1 MPIYFFCTF
10 DFKTIAWIFCLSLLE
25 ISVLHESFASPV
37 FSFIVSSR
45 QPSIQLFGKLHR
57 KIYYDHTFGPERGSI
72 KPNLFQN
79 QNNVI
84 QTSIFFSDETHF
96 LVFSISF
103 SELKPGIFLWTQS
116 TTAGQ
121 KTQTPRTQRHSTLVK
136 VRTAI

>member
-25 ISVLHESFASPV
+25 ISVLHESFASSV

-57 KIYYDHTFGPERGSI
+57 KLYYDHTFGPERGSI

-84 QTSIFFSDETHF
+84 QTSIFF
-96 LVFSISF
+96 LM
-103 SELKPGIFLWTQS
+103 KRIFLFSAYHFQS
-116 TTAGQ
+116 WSLASFYEHRVSLLA
-121 KTQTPRTQRHSTLVK
+121 KKRRRLEPN
-136 VRTAI
+136 AIQPL